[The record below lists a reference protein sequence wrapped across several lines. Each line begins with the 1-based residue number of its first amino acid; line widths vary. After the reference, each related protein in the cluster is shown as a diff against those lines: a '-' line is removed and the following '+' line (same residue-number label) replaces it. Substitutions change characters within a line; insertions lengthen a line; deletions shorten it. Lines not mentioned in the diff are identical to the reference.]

1 MKSTLLLST
10 VLAFSLITHVKGNDG
25 EDEKEEM
32 KRTAEQYRKCAE
44 ENKSAKLSDCDAEAP
59 ERVKNAAAKAIEL
72 RHKVG
77 EVEEKLATAY
87 EAGDKKLIHQLH
99 DQKNAAELD
108 AEFSDKEK
116 RVAYVMSNVDEML
129 KSMPDSPD
137 AKGLKAKTEANM
149 KAYLDNAKKLIELQ
163 KEQMRLEKGIESV
176 DSSIEILR
184 KREELKKL
192 EEEAVAQ

>member
-25 EDEKEEM
+25 EEEKEEM
-32 KRTAEQYRKCAE
+32 KRAAEEYRRCAA
-44 ENKSAKLSDCDAEAP
+44 ENKSAKLDECDQESP
-59 ERVKNAAAKAIEL
+59 ELVKNAATKAIEL

-99 DQKNAAELD
+99 DQKNVAELD
-108 AEFSDKEK
+108 AEFGDKEK
-116 RVAYVMSNVDEML
+116 RVAYAMSQVDDLL
-129 KSMPDSPD
+129 KDMPDSPD
-137 AKGLKAKTEANM
+137 AKGLKVKTEASM

-163 KEQMRLEKGIESV
+163 KEQMRLEKGIDSV

-192 EEEAVAQ
+192 EAESVAQ